1 MAFEKFLPPRKAKP
15 PQVSIKRTGTITF
28 DNALAAT
35 YGLGKASHAILYF
48 DPARKLVGV
57 KPERDAKDEGAMKL
71 SHRKR
76 VSSLRARAFF
86 EVYGITLDRTA
97 HYPVRHD
104 KESGMAVVD
113 LGDLKRRRGPRKRK
127 L

>member
-1 MAFEKFLPPRKAKP
+1 MAFEKFVPPRKPKP
-15 PQVSIKRTGTITF
+15 TQVSIKRTGTITF

-35 YGLGKASHAILYF
+35 YVFTKVSHAILYF
-48 DPARKLVGV
+48 DPAKKLVGV
-57 KPERDAKDEGAMKL
+57 RPALDPKDEGAMKL

-86 EVYGITLDRTA
+86 EMYGITLDRTA
-97 HYPVRHD
+97 HHPVRYD

-113 LGDLKRRRGPRKRK
+113 LGDVKRRRGPRKRK
-127 L
+127 V